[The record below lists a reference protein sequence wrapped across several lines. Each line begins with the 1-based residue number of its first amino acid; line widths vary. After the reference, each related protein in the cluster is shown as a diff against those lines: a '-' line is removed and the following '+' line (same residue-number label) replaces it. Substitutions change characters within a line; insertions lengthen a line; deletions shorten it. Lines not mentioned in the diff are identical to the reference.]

1 MIRPIQSGS
10 REAVAALERLARL
23 PGRLCFPL
31 DSATNRSEVAA
42 VVRAGDE
49 VAAGAVLAQG
59 PALVIHAS
67 LPGIVEQVDDRRL
80 VLRHEGKSGMV
91 SASTPKPPLPEN
103 LPDFARDM
111 GWVGMG
117 GSLFPASIKLK
128 AAQRIHTLVV
138 NAVECEPGIEIDEAL
153 LLHDAAA
160 VRAGLSCLVDAL
172 GGPKVVLAVKRS
184 SVSRT
189 AAFAAECNA
198 TVLAMPNRYP
208 GGAEKLII
216 ARLAGRL
223 PPAGVLPMQWGYLA
237 FSAASLWALGRRL
250 LHGEPSILRPLT
262 LVLPGAPAR
271 NLLVPVGTPIG
282 HVVESYAPPVNP
294 DTHFIVAGGLMMGR
308 RAAPD
313 DPVLKGTNAIF
324 VRPVEERLTRAEAPC
339 ILCGSCF
346 DVCPLKLHPSGMA
359 DRIKDKLYSPALAA
373 QLGECFLCGACSA
386 VCPSEIPLVQY
397 FQRGKQWLRER
408 T

>member
-1 MIRPIQSGS
+1 M
-10 REAVAALERLARL
+10 AALERLARL
-23 PGRLCFPL
+23 PSRVCFPL
-31 DSATNRSEVAA
+31 DSATNRSEVA
-42 VVRAGDE
+42 VTVRVGDE
-49 VAAGAVLAQG
+49 VAAGDVLAQG
-59 PALVIHAS
+59 SALVIHAS
-67 LPGIVEQVDDRRL
+67 LPGIVEQIDDRRL
-80 VLRHEGKSGMV
+80 VLSHAGKPGTV
-91 SASTPKPPLPEN
+91 PAFPPVRPLPEK
-103 LPDFARDM
+103 LPDFAREM

-117 GSLFPASIKLK
+117 GSLFPAAIKLK

-153 LLHDAAA
+153 LLHDAPT
-160 VRAGLSCLVDAL
+160 VRAGIACLAEIL
-172 GGPKVVLAVKRS
+172 GIQKVVMAVKRS

-189 AAFAAECNA
+189 AVFAAESKA
-198 TVLAMPNRYP
+198 SVLAMPNRYP

-216 ARLAGRL
+216 ARLHGRL

-262 LVLPGAPAR
+262 LVRPGAPAR

-282 HVVESYAPPVNP
+282 HVVESYGPPVHP

-308 RAAPD
+308 RVEPE
-313 DPVLKGTNAIF
+313 DPVLKGTNALF
-324 VRPVEERLTRAEAPC
+324 VRPIETRLTRAEAPC
-339 ILCGSCF
+339 IQCGSCY

-359 DRIKDKLYSPALAA
+359 DRIQDKQHSSALAA

-397 FQRGKQWLRER
+397 FQRGKKWLRER

>member
-1 MIRPIQSGS
+1 MNRQIQSGS
-10 REAVAALERLARL
+10 REAVAAPERLARL
-23 PGRLCFPL
+23 PGRVCFPL
-31 DSATNRSEVAA
+31 DSATNRGDVTAA
-42 VVRAGDE
+42 VRVGDE
-49 VAAGAVLAQG
+49 VAAGAMLAQG
-59 PALVIHAS
+59 PALAIHAS
-67 LPGIVEQVDDRRL
+67 IPGIVEQVDDRRL
-80 VLRHEGKSGMV
+80 VLRHDEKSGRV
-91 SASTPKPPLPEN
+91 SASPFPPPLPEK
-103 LPDFARDM
+103 LSDFAREM

-153 LLHDAAA
+153 LLHDAAT
-160 VRAGLSCLVDAL
+160 VRAGIACLTDVL
-172 GGPKVVLAVKRS
+172 GISKVVLAVKSS

-189 AAFAAECNA
+189 AAFAAECKA
-198 TVLAMPNRYP
+198 AVLAMPNRYP

-216 ARLAGRL
+216 ARLHGRL
-223 PPAGVLPMQWGYLA
+223 PPAGVLPMHWGYLA

-271 NLLVPVGTPIG
+271 NLLVPVGTAIG

-324 VRPVEERLTRAEAPC
+324 VRPVEKRLTRSEAPC

-346 DVCPLKLHPSGMA
+346 DVCPLNLHPSGMA
-359 DRIKDKLYSPALAA
+359 DRIKDKHYSPALAA